1 MPVYYHWYH
10 IIAKVHEVT
19 RSMHLFVGLMST
31 TLAPAGSKITER
43 SVSTVAMR
51 VASITI
57 TGSKIS
63 VNLVDSDNVGRW
75 IVLSEKQ
82 YRHML
87 AGIGLGN
94 TASLNRTV
102 LMVKG
107 STASVSIED
116 RKSGDVYMNKNHND
130 ENYDKL
136 CVVETSHLALSI
148 DSLSLSKNKE
158 TMLLEATMSDLLRER
173 DVMVDSDDASDDL
186 R

>member
-1 MPVYYHWYH
+1 
-10 IIAKVHEVT
+10 
-19 RSMHLFVGLMST
+19 MSK
-31 TLAPAGSKITER
+31 LAPAGSKLTER
-43 SVSTVAMR
+43 SVTNSTMR

-57 TGSKIS
+57 TGSK
-63 VNLVDSDNVGRW
+63 VNMNLVDSDNVGRW

-82 YRHML
+82 YRHTL

-116 RKSGDVYMNKNHND
+116 RKVGDVYMNQNSSD
-130 ENYDKL
+130 ENASKL
-136 CVVETSHLALSI
+136 CVVEKAHQSLSI
-148 DSLSLSKNKE
+148 DSLSLSKTKE

-173 DVMVDSDDASDDL
+173 DVTVDSDDASDDL